1 MPCSDN
7 QTCRKCWG
15 GIGRIGRSGVWWVK
29 SLDTV
34 GFIWVSCI
42 YMFVSGL
49 RRGGLPRI
57 GGRRGCDTWL
67 FV

>member
-1 MPCSDN
+1 MSAVQGGGGEMPCSDN

-34 GFIWVSCI
+34 GLHLGLMHI
-42 YMFVSGL
+42 YVCLSGEVAFK
-49 RRGGLPRI
+49 G
-57 GGRRGCDTWL
+57 
-67 FV
+67 